1 MTENDFNKYNNG
13 KIYTLRC
20 YDDVNLIYV
29 GSTTQP
35 LHKRWHAHKNSF
47 NKDKNQNRLL
57 CIKMKEIGI
66 DKFYI
71 ELYELYTC
79 NSKEELNKREG
90 EVIRLIGNLNMCI
103 PCRTQQ
109 EYRMENKE
117 KIIEYRKQ
125 HYQDHKEEK
134 RVYEKQY
141 MSIQENR
148 DKRNEYHLRRYH
160 EKIKEE
166 YNKKRNEKVKVNVQ
180 CECGCVVQ
188 DIELTRHRKSKKH
201 IKLLETKDKN

>member
-1 MTENDFNKYNNG
+1 MTENDINKYNNG

-71 ELYELYTC
+71 ELHETFSC

-90 EVIRLIGNLNMCI
+90 EVIREIGNLNMCI
-103 PCRTQQ
+103 PCRTHKEYYEENIEQIKDKHKIYYQ
-109 EYRMENKE
+109 EHKDEKREYEKKYLSIPENKE
-117 KIIEYRKQ
+117 K
-125 HYQDHKEEK
+125 
-134 RVYEKQY
+134 V
-141 MSIQENR
+141 NA
-148 DKRNEYHLRRYH
+148 YHLRRYH

-201 IKLLETKDKN
+201 IKLLEEQN